1 MNRFHGSERTVGQFR
16 EDVQARIDVLPDK
29 TEAEP
34 IVIKTQHGFQV
45 SYLRD
50 DKCNIQDFVQFYYNS
65 KFRFA
70 IPMSDLMDIVDGFKK
85 ELKP

>member
-1 MNRFHGSERTVGQFR
+1 MTA
-16 EDVQARIDVLPDK
+16 D
-29 TEAEP
+29 TEP